1 MTHQD
6 AELYGAV
13 SALILMLILVIIIGI
28 MNYCKEENE
37 KRRLEL
43 MVNSNMLLDE
53 NSHYL

>member
-37 KRRLEL
+37 KRL
-43 MVNSNMLLDE
+43 
-53 NSHYL
+53 